1 MYYYFYH
8 PDLKK
13 AKHSKLIINI
23 ETKLNKLG
31 LNGKTI
37 KLGAYASLEERIKE
51 LDFTSQDTL
60 VVVGDDELFFNTINL
75 IGSKRNKPVLGYI
88 PIFQNSNL
96 TQNLGLPA
104 GDAAVMVIANRRVE
118 SLDLGQ
124 VGEDF
129 FLESVK
135 ILKPNVELKFNG
147 KFKAQSPSSIGEIEI
162 LNLKDLMIDLNQQR
176 NINPRDGQ
184 LEVVFI
190 ENKKSLFQNQTKEIN
205 SFFRCKKINIKSL
218 NGEVDLLIDNY
229 KTKKTPQEVIV
240 SKNKLKLI
248 VGKNRLIN

>member
-1 MYYYFYH
+1 MYYYIHH

-13 AKHSKLIINI
+13 NKHSKLIINI

-31 LNGKTI
+31 LDGKTI

-60 VVVGDDELFFNTINL
+60 VVIGDDELFFNTINL
-75 IGSKRNKPVLGYI
+75 IGSKKHKPVLGYI
-88 PIFQNSNL
+88 PIYQDSNL
-96 TQNLGLPA
+96 TQNLGLPT
-104 GDAAVMVIANRRVE
+104 GDDAVMVIANRRVE

-129 FLESVK
+129 FLESIK
-135 ILKPNVELKFNG
+135 ILEPKVELKFND
-147 KFKAQSPSSIGEIEI
+147 KFKTQSHSGIKEIEI
-162 LNLKDLMIDLNQQR
+162 LNLKDLMLDLNQQKQV
-176 NINPRDGQ
+176 NPRDGQ

-190 ENKKSLFQNQTKEIN
+190 ENNKGLFQGKTKKIN
-205 SFFRCKKINIKSL
+205 SFFRCKKVNIKSI
-218 NGEVDLLIDNY
+218 NGEIDILVDNY
-229 KTKKTPQEVIV
+229 KTKKTPQEVII
-240 SKNKLKLI
+240 SKSKLKLI

>member
-1 MYYYFYH
+1 MYYYIYH

-13 AKHSKLIINI
+13 TKHSKLIIDI

-31 LNGKTI
+31 LDGKTI
-37 KLGAYASLEERIKE
+37 KLGAYASLEERIQE

-75 IGSKRNKPVLGYI
+75 IGSERHKPVLGYI
-88 PIFQNSNL
+88 PIFQDSNL

-104 GDAAVMVIANRRVE
+104 GDKSVMVIANRRIE
-118 SLDLGQ
+118 NLDLGQ

-135 ILKPNVELKFNG
+135 ILGPGVELKLNG
-147 KFKAQSPSSIGEIEI
+147 KFKTQSPLGIGEIEI
-162 LNLKDLMIDLNQQR
+162 LNLKDLMIDLNQQKQV
-176 NINPRDGQ
+176 NPRDGQ

-190 ENKKSLFQNQTKEIN
+190 ENKKSLFRNQTKKIN
-205 SFFRCKKINIKSL
+205 SFFRCKKIYVKSI
-218 NGEVDLLIDNY
+218 NGEVDLLVDNY
-229 KTKKTPQEVIV
+229 ITKKTPQEVII
-240 SKNKLKLI
+240 SKNKLKMI
-248 VGKNRLIN
+248 VGKNRLIA